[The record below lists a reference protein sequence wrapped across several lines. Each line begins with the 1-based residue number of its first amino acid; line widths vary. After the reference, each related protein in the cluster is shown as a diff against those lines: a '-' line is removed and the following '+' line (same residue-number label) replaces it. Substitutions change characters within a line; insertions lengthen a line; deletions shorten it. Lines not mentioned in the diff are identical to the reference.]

1 MGVLDFLKGRSEVGG
16 KSEPPTD
23 KDTRSYDELI
33 NEIME
38 WNIGH
43 TDILVVLRKEIEAER
58 LASWSRALEVGVK
71 NGLVSASGKVEEAPL
86 FSVFLDLYKFVV
98 HLRTRLLSNP
108 TMKDVRKM
116 EKSDSLITCIICG
129 IRALQKENG
138 PKPLLNTIHWILLE
152 RFLSNL
158 PQKEFNH

>member
-1 MGVLDFLKGRSEVGG
+1 
-16 KSEPPTD
+16 
-23 KDTRSYDELI
+23 
-33 NEIME
+33 
-38 WNIGH
+38 
-43 TDILVVLRKEIEAER
+43 LRKEIEAER

-158 PQKEFNH
+158 PQREFNH